1 MKSELQKMHEKE
13 QRAISLMIA
22 SFLAGLVTMSG
33 FWMIGLTVWNYLQ
46 SQLDTTVSEEV
57 LR

>member
-1 MKSELQKMHEKE
+1 MHEKE